1 MKRSQKSIDADV
13 IKFRERMEFLETA
26 WGVKTE
32 DEVDLSTGKSWFKL
46 TMPGSSTA
54 LIVHDVRAWNVL
66 LPCP

>member
-1 MKRSQKSIDADV
+1 
-13 IKFRERMEFLETA
+13 MEFLETA
-26 WGVKTE
+26 WGAKTE
-32 DEVDLSTGKSWFKL
+32 YEVDLSTGKAWFKL